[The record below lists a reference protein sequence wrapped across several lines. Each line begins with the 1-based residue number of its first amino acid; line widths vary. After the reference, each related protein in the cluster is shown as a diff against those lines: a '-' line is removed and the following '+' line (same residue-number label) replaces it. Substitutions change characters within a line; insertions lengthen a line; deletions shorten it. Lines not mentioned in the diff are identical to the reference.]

1 MPPIPVRGPGDLE
14 IIADS
19 QESVGDQRFL
29 RGRVEIRID
38 ETVITADEVDYNEAT
53 DEMDARGNVR
63 YQNSSR
69 QENLHAE
76 KFNYNTGTE
85 LGTFYDVHGTVGSA
99 SQGGAR
105 LLTTDNPFYIE
116 GKVVHKTREHYT
128 VYNGFVTN
136 CDVDHPWWTLRAPRT
151 KITPG
156 KSATI
161 YRGVFRL
168 RKVPV
173 FYFPIFQ
180 EVTRTVTE
188 AQRISDAEHRQQLAL
203 WAGVRAVVLLAINR
217 SYDATVGATLYTDR
231 GVASQLGFRGRPTAN
246 SHFDAYF
253 FGVKDR
259 GLKLDDGVGS
269 SRAAGISRCAGRG
282 CSRAGFGPWRS

>member
-1 MPPIPVRGPGDLE
+1 
-14 IIADS
+14 
-19 QESVGDQRFL
+19 
-29 RGRVEIRID
+29 
-38 ETVITADEVDYNEAT
+38 
-53 DEMDARGNVR
+53 MDARGNVR

-180 EVTRTVTE
+180 EVARALAE
-188 AQRISDAEHRQQLAL
+188 AQRISNAEHRQQLAL
-203 WAGVRAVVLLAINR
+203 RAGVRAVILLGDQPQLRRHGRARPCIPTGALPVR
-217 SYDATVGATLYTDR
+217 SVFAGDRRPEATSTHIFS
-231 GVASQLGFRGRPTAN
+231 ASRTA
-246 SHFDAYF
+246 A
-253 FGVKDR
+253 
-259 GLKLDDGVGS
+259 
-269 SRAAGISRCAGRG
+269 
-282 CSRAGFGPWRS
+282 